1 MGEQTKNMLIG
12 VFVIAA
18 CGVIVW
24 LILFLKP
31 SVGNGKETLY
41 VRFSNVNQINLGTRV
56 LFAGK
61 PVGEVVAIEPIPN
74 ARQKP
79 IADVIGEIYYYQLV
93 LKVDSSVKV
102 YDTDEVTIQT
112 SGLLGEKSIA
122 IIPKVPPKGVIPR
135 LISDGQPIYAES
147 IDPLERAFNEITNLA
162 TDMQKTFQQV
172 NCWFQNNSDD
182 LGDAV
187 RSFGG
192 AMDEIR
198 CAAKTV
204 NQEHLLED
212 AKDSL
217 KQFTAT
223 LHEIQDAVCELKQGE
238 VFVNASCVMKN
249 LKTVSSN
256 INIITTDIADGKGT
270 LGRLVKDD
278 NFYWHISTIIGKLDT
293 LMNDINNYG
302 LLFYQN
308 KRWQRQRLQKITEL
322 NALDTPQGFKQ
333 FFENEVD
340 DINVSMERLSILIDK
355 AERSPKKEEIMNND
369 QFVEDFRALLRM
381 SEELSDNLRLYNQ
394 QLMDAYKK
402 NYCD

>member
-18 CGVIVW
+18 CAVIVW

-31 SVGNGKETLY
+31 SLGDAKQTLY

-93 LKVDSSVKV
+93 LKVDSAVRV

-122 IIPKVPPKGVIPR
+122 IIPKVPPRGVIPK
-135 LISDGQPIYAES
+135 LITGSQPIYAES
-147 IDPLERAFNEITNLA
+147 VDPLQRAFDEITTLA
-162 TDMQKTFQQV
+162 TDMQKTFKQV
-172 NCWFQNNSDD
+172 SCWIQKNGDD
-182 LGDAV
+182 TGDAI
-187 RSFGG
+187 RSFSG
-192 AMDEIR
+192 AMDEFK
-198 CAAKTV
+198 CAVQTINREGILQEAKTAL
-204 NQEHLLED
+204 N
-212 AKDSL
+212 
-217 KQFTAT
+217 QFTTT
-223 LHEIQDAVCELKQGE
+223 LHDVQNSIAELRQGE
-238 VFVNASCVMKN
+238 VFANAGCVMKN
-249 LKTVSSN
+249 LKCTSHN
-256 INIITTDIADGKGT
+256 LKLITTDIADGKGT
-270 LGRLVKDD
+270 LG
-278 NFYWHISTIIGKLDT
+278 KLITDENIYLHFSSVMSKIDT
-293 LMNDINNYG
+293 MMNDINNYG

-308 KRWQRQRLQKITEL
+308 KSWQRQRLQKITQL

-340 DINVSMERLSILIDK
+340 DINISMERLSMLIDK
-355 AERSPKKEEIMNND
+355 AERSPKKEEILSDD
-369 QFVEDFRALLRM
+369 QFLEDFRELLRL
-381 SEELSDNLRLYNQ
+381 SEGLSDNLRLYNQ
-394 QLMDAYKK
+394 QLMDAYKES
-402 NYCD
+402 YCE